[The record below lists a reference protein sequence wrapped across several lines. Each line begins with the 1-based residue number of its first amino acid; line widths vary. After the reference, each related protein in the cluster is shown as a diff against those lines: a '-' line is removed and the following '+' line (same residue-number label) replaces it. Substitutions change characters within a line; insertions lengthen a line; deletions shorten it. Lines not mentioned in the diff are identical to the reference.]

1 MPKLSPRLDPDSY
14 AARPVP
20 SFQEFQQLW
29 ASWDTVILQMIPADQ
44 LLSVP
49 IKLRNCFLF
58 YMGHIPTFL
67 DIHVARAIQGPPTKP
82 SSFRDIFE
90 RGIDPDVEDPNICH
104 AHSNVPEAWPPVK
117 EIIAFQDR
125 VRARVK
131 LLYEDGT
138 TEANCKLGRALWLAF
153 EHDGI
158 FSNLCFADQLTDIA
172 GSYAFRD
179 TTVHARTK

>member
-1 MPKLSPRLDPDSY
+1 
-14 AARPVP
+14 
-20 SFQEFQQLW
+20 
-29 ASWDTVILQMIPADQ
+29 
-44 LLSVP
+44 
-49 IKLRNCFLF
+49 
-58 YMGHIPTFL
+58 MGHIPTFL

-172 GSYAFRD
+172 GSYASRD

>member
-20 SFQEFQQLW
+20 SFKEFKELW
-29 ASWDTVILQMIPADQ
+29 ASWDTVVLQMIPGDQ

-67 DIHVARAIQGPPTKP
+67 DIHVARAIQGPPTNP
-82 SSFRDIFE
+82 FSFRDIFD
-90 RGIDPDVEDPNICH
+90 RGMDPDVEDPDICH
-104 AHSNVPEAWPPVK
+104 AHSNIPDAWPPV
-117 EIIAFQDR
+117 EQIIAFQDN

-131 LLYEDGT
+131 SLYDDGE
-138 TEANCKLGRALWLAF
+138 TETNRKLGRALWLAF
-153 EHDGI
+153 EHDGK
-158 FSNLCFADQLTDIA
+158 FTHF
-172 GSYAFRD
+172 
-179 TTVHARTK
+179 